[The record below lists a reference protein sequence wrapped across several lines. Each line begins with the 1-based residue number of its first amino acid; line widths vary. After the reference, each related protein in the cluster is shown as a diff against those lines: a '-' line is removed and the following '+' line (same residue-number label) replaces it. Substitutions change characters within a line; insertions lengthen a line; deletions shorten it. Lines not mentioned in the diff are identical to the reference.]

1 MPSKKLEFPSKKNLK
16 KYIFSHHIY
25 HDFVSL
31 FSVPEKQ
38 TTFNV
43 DNVRVT
49 KILGSGLLAS
59 EVVSGMVF
67 KRSVESN
74 INKVEKCKIAVYT
87 CPIDS
92 AQVRFLDSKCDL
104 ARAPLEFLSFFIESS
119 QILFEFLVELIF
131 FL

>member
-1 MPSKKLEFPSKKNLK
+1 MKRLKNAFKNLEFPTKNKIIEKLH
-16 KYIFSHHIY
+16 FSHIT
-25 HDFVSL
+25 FIMILSF

-92 AQVRFLDSKCDL
+92 AQVRF
-104 ARAPLEFLSFFIESS
+104 
-119 QILFEFLVELIF
+119 
-131 FL
+131 

>member
-1 MPSKKLEFPSKKNLK
+1 
-16 KYIFSHHIY
+16 
-25 HDFVSL
+25 
-31 FSVPEKQ
+31 VPEKQ

-92 AQVRFLDSKCDL
+92 AQVRFLDSGL
-104 ARAPLEFLSFFIESS
+104 VRACLNLFFFIESS
-119 QILFEFLVELIF
+119 CVSFKFPLEHILIYDSS
-131 FL
+131 